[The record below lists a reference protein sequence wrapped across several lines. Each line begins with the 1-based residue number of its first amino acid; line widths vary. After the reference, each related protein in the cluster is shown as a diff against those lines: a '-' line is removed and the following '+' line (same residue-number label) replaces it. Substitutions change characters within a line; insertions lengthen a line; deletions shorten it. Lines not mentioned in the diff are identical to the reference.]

1 MSNAVTTVLKR
12 GESLREQTS
21 VIEMTRYLSSRAAAH
36 ATFDFSLLSTPSS
49 LFTPPT
55 MKYYLCLAVEKEYPS
70 NKNGRERERARQPFH
85 PASAFWRSDRCRGTP
100 SVNIAMA
107 IKGPRS
113 FLNFSTPLL
122 LLLLRRFLISHPVFA
137 R

>member
-70 NKNGRERERARQPFH
+70 NKNGREREKELANRFILRPLSGGA
-85 PASAFWRSDRCRGTP
+85 
-100 SVNIAMA
+100 IAA
-107 IKGPRS
+107 EG
-113 FLNFSTPLL
+113 
-122 LLLLRRFLISHPVFA
+122 RR